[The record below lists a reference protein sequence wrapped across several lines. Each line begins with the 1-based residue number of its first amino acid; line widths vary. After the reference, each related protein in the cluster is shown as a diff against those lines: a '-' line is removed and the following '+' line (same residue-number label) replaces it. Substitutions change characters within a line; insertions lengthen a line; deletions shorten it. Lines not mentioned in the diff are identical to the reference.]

1 MSGNQLGENSQK
13 EVLVRYWLQKAHE
26 SLESADD
33 EYKSGRL
40 SFAVNRI
47 YYACFYALTAVF
59 RDRDKTFRKHKGLRA
74 ALHKDLIKG
83 GVIDQH
89 WGKFFDEL
97 FESRQRGDYMPI
109 VIFEPAQVEEYL
121 KQATQFVEEM
131 KRLIRK

>member
-1 MSGNQLGENSQK
+1 MNLIPLSIGLVTNS
-13 EVLVRYWLQKAHE
+13 L
-26 SLESADD
+26 SADRQGSTGFD
-33 EYKSGRL
+33 S
-40 SFAVNRI
+40 
-47 YYACFYALTAVF
+47 CFQVF
-59 RDRDKTFRKHKGLRA
+59 RPQFYPQIRVRSE
-74 ALHKDLIKG
+74 DLIKG

-89 WGKFFDEL
+89 WGKFFDEV